1 MNAFI
6 RTPSRNKLRSLAL
19 AAACALLALP
29 ASAGITEASDEVNA
43 RIARAK
49 IQRGN
54 AQGAQVRPVSASQP
68 AGRGGDVL
76 GEGCNIAIG
85 NIFEQTRPGAGTS
98 ARTQTTVVVQGDV
111 IMANNRCK

>member
-1 MNAFI
+1 MNTLLI
-6 RTPSRNKLRSLAL
+6 CSRLSVI
-19 AAACALLALP
+19 ALLGAMLTVQ
-29 ASAGITEASDEVNA
+29 AHAGITEVGDDINA

-49 IQRGN
+49 IQRGS
-54 AQGAQVRPVSASQP
+54 GEGTKVKPVDASQP

-76 GEGCNIAIG
+76 GDGCNIAIG
-85 NIFEQTRPGAGTS
+85 NIFEQAKPGFGTS